1 MLLTP
6 PIDATGGED
15 GEGRGAAATHGRRDR
30 AFVHPPDADRRMKYN
45 RTRWNDALSRVDATR
60 FETLIA
66 DHYRAEGW
74 SVDHV
79 GAGATARSGDG
90 GIDLKLRHGDAY
102 VVVQCKRWEVGQVT
116 HNTVHELIGVMMT
129 QRATGAVVVTS
140 GEFTQA
146 ALEAARRES
155 RIQLVDGV
163 MVREWIDLAALEA
176 EERRQSSNGPAR
188 ADDWTHVFTRR
199 NTGRRPT
206 SRSRRDSG
214 APLVAIAATLAFAA
228 FLAFVFLPL
237 GQGTPSGNVS
247 TTATMRARLPSA
259 PQESPNQSPPLAT
272 PTPASTP
279 APTPARAGYLT
290 QAAQP
295 VNRAVTEYLRQASVP
310 DVSRPVDHEAAR
322 MAAKAVAGVRSALWL
337 DRDNFV
343 VMVDGAEHR
352 SMAMID
358 QVCLALEPL
367 GDTLA
372 VVVNVQ
378 DITAQHADGATTLS
392 RNCQLPE
399 GQRALFQR
407 KRQVDVVAHE
417 VRALFKGQQSKK

>member
-1 MLLTP
+1 
-6 PIDATGGED
+6 
-15 GEGRGAAATHGRRDR
+15 
-30 AFVHPPDADRRMKYN
+30 MKYN

-60 FETLIA
+60 FEALVA

-74 SVDHV
+74 AVDHV
-79 GAGATARSGDG
+79 GAGATGRQSDG
-90 GIDLKLRHGDAY
+90 GIDLKLRRGDAY

-129 QRATGAVVVTS
+129 QCATGAVVVTS

-146 ALEAARRES
+146 ALEAARREP
-155 RIQLVDGV
+155 RIQLVDGA

-176 EERRQSSNGPAR
+176 EERRQSSDGSAG
-188 ADDWTHVFTRR
+188 ADDWTHVFTQRDTVRR
-199 NTGRRPT
+199 ST
-206 SRSRRDSG
+206 SRSRSDNG
-214 APLVAIAATLAFAA
+214 APLVAIAATVAFAA

-237 GQGTPSGNVS
+237 RQGASSGKVS
-247 TTATMRARLPSA
+247 TTATTRARPPSA
-259 PQESPNQSPPLAT
+259 PQESVNQGTLLAT

-279 APTPARAGYLT
+279 VPTPARAGYLT

-295 VNRAVTEYLRQASVP
+295 VNRAVTEYLRQTSVP
-310 DVSRPVDHEAAR
+310 DVFHPVDHEAAR

-337 DRDNFV
+337 DHDNFV
-343 VMVDGAEHR
+343 VMVDGAQYR

-358 QVCLALEPL
+358 EVCVALEPL
-367 GDTLA
+367 GDTLG

-378 DITAQHADGATTLS
+378 DITAQHADDATTLS

-399 GQRALFQR
+399 GQRALLQR
-407 KRQVDVVAHE
+407 KRQVDVVAPE
-417 VRALFKGQQSKK
+417 TRALFKGQQSKK

>member
-1 MLLTP
+1 
-6 PIDATGGED
+6 
-15 GEGRGAAATHGRRDR
+15 
-30 AFVHPPDADRRMKYN
+30 MKYN

-60 FETLIA
+60 FEALVA
-66 DHYRAEGW
+66 DHYRTEGW

-79 GAGATARSGDG
+79 GTGATGQEFDG
-90 GIDLKLRHGDAY
+90 GIDLKLRRGDAY
-102 VVVQCKRWEVGQVT
+102 IVVQCKRWDALKVT
-116 HNTVHELIGVMMT
+116 HNVVHELIGVMMT

-140 GEFTQA
+140 GEFTRA
-146 ALEAARRES
+146 ALEAACREP

-176 EERRQSSNGPAR
+176 EERRQPSDGSVG
-188 ADDWTHVFTRR
+188 ADDWTHVFTERE
-199 NTGRRPT
+199 THRRPT
-206 SRSRRDSG
+206 SRPRSDNG
-214 APLVAIAATLAFAA
+214 APLIAIVATIAFAA

-237 GQGTPSGNVS
+237 RQGTPSTTVS
-247 TTATMRARLPSA
+247 ATATTRAQPLSVPQASA
-259 PQESPNQSPPLAT
+259 NTPPPAT
-272 PTPASTP
+272 FAPTSTP

-290 QAAQP
+290 QVAQP
-295 VNRAVTEYLRQASVP
+295 VNRAVTEYLRQAGVP

-337 DRDNFV
+337 DHDNFV
-343 VMVDGAEHR
+343 VMVDGAQYR

-358 QVCLALEPL
+358 EVCDALEPL
-367 GDTLA
+367 GDTLG

-399 GQRALFQR
+399 GQRALLQR
-407 KRQVDVVAHE
+407 KRQVDVVAPE
-417 VRALFKGQQSKK
+417 TRALFKGQQPKK